1 MRAHTSDRDEGT
13 TRPSPARQASQDAAG
28 TLRALASGRPHA
40 ISPAGLLHLQRVA
53 GNAGVASLLAEEE
66 SPVKDVVG
74 KGGGS
79 PLDADLRADMEGR
92 FGADFGDV
100 RIHTDAKAAD
110 SAKAVGA
117 HAYTAGA
124 DVVFQRDHYA
134 PGTDAGKRTLA
145 HELTHVLQQ
154 RAGPVA
160 GTPAPG
166 GINLSHPSDPFE
178 QAATTTA
185 ARVMSTPAGAVQREQ
200 IPEEEPTAE
209 DNA

>member
-1 MRAHTSDRDEGT
+1 MRAHTTDHDDGT
-13 TRPSPARQASQDAAG
+13 TRPQPVRQPSQDAASA
-28 TLRALASGRPHA
+28 LRALASGRPEA
-40 ISPAGLLHLQRVA
+40 IGPRGLLHLQRAA
-53 GNAGVASLLAEEE
+53 GNAGVASLMAEEE

-74 KGGGS
+74 KGGGR

-100 RIHTDAKAAD
+100 RIHTDAKATN

-117 HAYTAGA
+117 HAYTAGS

-134 PGTDAGKRTLA
+134 PDTDAGKRTLA

-166 GINLSHPSDPFE
+166 GISLSHPSDPFE

-185 ARVMSTPAGAVQREQ
+185 AHVMSAPAGAVQRQ
-200 IPEEEPTAE
+200 EEDDLE
-209 DNA
+209 DMG